1 MVLDNFDQLIKKYA
15 NLIVTTGINVQEG
28 HTVHLSVSVDNAQL
42 GRAITKAA
50 YEKGAREVIVDWSD
64 DPLSRLSFEYQ
75 SKETLTD
82 VSDYRIEKMN
92 YLLKHGASRV
102 GIISSD
108 PDNLNGIDG
117 EKIAAAQKQMQKH

>member
-64 DPLSRLSFEYQ
+64 DPLCW
-75 SKETLTD
+75 
-82 VSDYRIEKMN
+82 N
-92 YLLKHGASRV
+92 YFQRSG
-102 GIISSD
+102 
-108 PDNLNGIDG
+108 
-117 EKIAAAQKQMQKH
+117 